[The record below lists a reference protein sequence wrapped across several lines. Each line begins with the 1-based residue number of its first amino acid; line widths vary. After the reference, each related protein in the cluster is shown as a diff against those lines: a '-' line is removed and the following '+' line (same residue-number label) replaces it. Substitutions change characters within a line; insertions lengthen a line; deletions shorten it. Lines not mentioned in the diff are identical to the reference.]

1 MQAIGFTKHLP
12 ITNEES
18 LMAFNLPSPKPKP
31 HDLCVQVTAVSVNPV
46 DVGVRKGG
54 RGQSK
59 TPRILGWDAVGIV
72 TGIGNGVTLF
82 KPGDRVFYVG
92 DFKRPGSNSE
102 YQLVDE
108 RIVAKAPQN
117 LTDAQAAAMPLTA
130 LTAWEALF
138 EKLHIDFED
147 RTTNHDQTILIINGA
162 GGVGSIATQLAH
174 LAGLHVIATASRPET
189 QKWALAHGADQVV
202 NHHQSLIEQVH
213 ALGYQTVDYILELN
227 NIDQHWESMARLIK
241 PNGRIASITENHRPV
256 DLQKLTKK
264 RVEFAWEWVF
274 SKTYYQTTDL
284 ASQGIIL
291 GQIATLLE
299 QNKLQSTLTKCLSPI
314 SAANLRQAHQLVE
327 TNQMIGKVVV
337 AN

>member
-72 TGIGNGVTLF
+72 TGIGNAVTLF

-264 RVEFAWEWVF
+264 TGRVRLGVGFLKDLLSNNGF
-274 SKTYYQTTDL
+274 SESRHYLRTDCNL
-284 ASQGIIL
+284 IGTK
-291 GQIATLLE
+291 QIAINPDKVLKPNFSSQLTASASTGRNE
-299 QNKLQSTLTKCLSPI
+299 PNDWQSRSC
-314 SAANLRQAHQLVE
+314 
-327 TNQMIGKVVV
+327 
-337 AN
+337 